1 MMKKVCLLV
10 IMVAV
15 ALMGHAQSLRN
26 NLLKGYKPGD
36 QLEKGVYT
44 SDQDT
49 PRFNTW
55 YGAFNAKRW
64 KWKRGLLSV
73 SRFLIKVTMRA
84 DRRLIWRAKG
94 S

>member
-55 YGAFNAKRW
+55 YGAF
-64 KWKRGLLSV
+64 LLSV

>member
-36 QLEKGVYT
+36 QLEREFIRAIRIHRVSIPGMVR
-44 SDQDT
+44 SM
-49 PRFNTW
+49 R
-55 YGAFNAKRW
+55 KRW
-64 KWKRGLLSV
+64 KWKRDLLSV

>member
-55 YGAFNAKRW
+55 CVQCESGGSGRGACYR
-64 KWKRGLLSV
+64 
-73 SRFLIKVTMRA
+73 
-84 DRRLIWRAKG
+84 
-94 S
+94 

>member
-55 YGAFNAKRW
+55 YGEIGRASCRE
-64 KWKRGLLSV
+64 RV
-73 SRFLIKVTMRA
+73 SDDV
-84 DRRLIWRAKG
+84 
-94 S
+94 